1 MCTVN
6 NIKTCMHDSTNTYT
20 ASQLTNI
27 ATYIK
32 YIQIIII
39 IGIDVY
45 YHKLYATAGYF
56 LKCMGS
62 THL

>member
-39 IGIDVY
+39 IGIDV
-45 YHKLYATAGYF
+45 
-56 LKCMGS
+56 
-62 THL
+62 